1 MHYVMF
7 KNLFKVATHNQFDFT
22 FQSLG
27 HKQVVNILI
36 YIYSKSSHL
45 YMHEGILVCIQLP
58 NNTMRFILVIFLASR
73 IFARPQSDD
82 QSSTRGFQSSDTE
95 ILSIEVLEI
104 HDVGFENCTKYIN
117 MYLVS
122 IARQKW

>member
-1 MHYVMF
+1 
-7 KNLFKVATHNQFDFT
+7 
-22 FQSLG
+22 
-27 HKQVVNILI
+27 
-36 YIYSKSSHL
+36 
-45 YMHEGILVCIQLP
+45 MHEGILVCIQLP

-95 ILSIEVLEI
+95 ILSIEVLETR
-104 HDVGFENCTKYIN
+104 DVGFENCTILPKYIN

-122 IARQKW
+122 IARQR